1 MGYNGIRD
9 YVTWFFNEFFQTE
22 RVEIKL
28 REQLNDEVMSLLHL
42 VSEIMTSEDRAEK
55 ILPIILENIKEDS
68 DEEKRI
74 LGLELMDRLAF
85 LLGKD
90 IC

>member
-1 MGYNGIRD
+1 MD
-9 YVTWFFNEFFQTE
+9 
-22 RVEIKL
+22 IKL
-28 REQLNDEVMSLLHL
+28 KEILNEDVMSLLFK
-42 VSEIMTSEDRAEK
+42 VSQIMTKEGIYLQNILLLDRADK

-74 LGLELMDRLAF
+74 LGLDLMDRLAYQ
-85 LLGKD
+85 LGKD

>member
-1 MGYNGIRD
+1 MN
-9 YVTWFFNEFFQTE
+9 
-22 RVEIKL
+22 
-28 REQLNDEVMSLLHL
+28 QLFK
-42 VSEIMTSEDRAEK
+42 VSQIMTDEDRADK

-85 LLGKD
+85 
-90 IC
+90 

>member
-1 MGYNGIRD
+1 M
-9 YVTWFFNEFFQTE
+9 
-22 RVEIKL
+22 EIKL
-28 REQLNDEVMSLLHL
+28 REQLNDEVMALLYR

-90 IC
+90 ICQNYLMYEIVSL

>member
-1 MGYNGIRD
+1 ML
-9 YVTWFFNEFFQTE
+9 NED
-22 RVEIKL
+22 VIA
-28 REQLNDEVMSLLHL
+28 QLITVAK
-42 VSEIMTSEDRAEK
+42 IMTHEDMTEK
-55 ILPIILENIKEDS
+55 ILPIILENIKDDS

-74 LGLELMDRLAF
+74 LGLDLMDRLAF

>member
-1 MGYNGIRD
+1 
-9 YVTWFFNEFFQTE
+9 
-22 RVEIKL
+22 
-28 REQLNDEVMSLLHL
+28 MSLLL
-42 VSEIMTSEDRAEK
+42 RVSEIMTSEDRTEK

-74 LGLELMDRLAF
+74 LGLDLMDRLAF